1 MPTDPVCGETFT
13 DEEAE
18 SLGAEKILRDG
29 KVVWFCGPYCREMYG
44 KDPGRYERSATGGTH
59 TH

>member
-13 DEEAE
+13 EEEAE
-18 SLGAEKILRDG
+18 NLGAEKTVGAKGTI
-29 KVVWFCGPYCREMYG
+29 WFCGPYCRTMYE
-44 KDPGRYERSATGGTH
+44 KDPARYAQEAAGSKH